1 MTLITR
7 TVAQDMIFNVAQH
20 TVPSRDV
27 LTMCGVA
34 RYYLPRTIQLFCN
47 LVTKRPGKDSKLLN
61 YPLTCRAAAL
71 PSGRDIDGH
80 SNKYL
85 RIYVSTLLSI
95 VYVDSRQKQ

>member
-1 MTLITR
+1 MLLMQASMTLITR

-80 SNKYL
+80 SN
-85 RIYVSTLLSI
+85 IST
-95 VYVDSRQKQ
+95 